1 MLHVPATIRLNNI
14 LAGCVLG
21 SCLFFFPHGVQ
32 SATSDSATL
41 QWAANLEPDLA
52 GYRIYHGTVP
62 GIYGVSQTIGKTTTY
77 QYANL
82 ESNKTH
88 YFTSLLTISREMRV
102 FLPRG

>member
-1 MLHVPATIRLNNI
+1 MLDVRATILIKNI
-14 LAGCVLG
+14 LAGCVLSG
-21 SCLFFFPHGVQ
+21 SFFFLPNGVQ
-32 SATSDSATL
+32 SATSDAETL

-52 GYRIYHGTVP
+52 GYRIYHGTAP
-62 GIYGVSQTIGKTTTY
+62 GIYGVPQTVGKTTTY